1 MLWSRDSTQAAELA
15 AKEWYKKIDRNT
27 SADYNCRIPLNILRS
42 DNMKRLYKAFRFA
55 FETKYWID
63 CLVKK
68 YDENL
73 QKQIEDG
80 LMDQIENEISSKYA
94 GLQNGV
100 AFTFTLNVTTGSII
114 DMAIDATKNLTEDEW
129 KELAQEAE
137 IQKNHIEDSDLK
149 DATPSVYLLQSTY
162 DELEIL
168 QNKLRGDNPRV
179 PKKAYVIKL
188 AVYYLYKKTF
198 C

>member
-1 MLWSRDSTQAAELA
+1 M
-15 AKEWYKKIDRNT
+15 N
-27 SADYNCRIPLNILRS
+27 RI
-42 DNMKRLYKAFRFA
+42 YKAFRFA
-55 FETKYWID
+55 YETKCWID
-63 CLVKK
+63 CLISK
-68 YDENL
+68 YDGDL
-73 QKQIEDG
+73 QKQIQDG
-80 LMDQIENEISSKYA
+80 LMNQIEDEIASKYA
-94 GLQNGV
+94 NIRNGI

-114 DMAIDATKNLTEDEW
+114 DMAIEETKELTTKEW
-129 KELAQEAE
+129 KELAKEAE
-137 IQKNHIEDSDLK
+137 IQKNYIEDSDLK

-162 DELEIL
+162 DELENL

>member
-1 MLWSRDSTQAAELA
+1 
-15 AKEWYKKIDRNT
+15 
-27 SADYNCRIPLNILRS
+27 
-42 DNMKRLYKAFRFA
+42 MKRLYKAFRFA

-94 GLQNGV
+94 RLQNGV

-114 DMAIDATKNLTEDEW
+114 DMAIDSTKDLTEDEW

-162 DELEIL
+162 DELENL

-179 PKKAYVIKL
+179 PKKTYVIKL

>member
-1 MLWSRDSTQAAELA
+1 
-15 AKEWYKKIDRNT
+15 
-27 SADYNCRIPLNILRS
+27 
-42 DNMKRLYKAFRFA
+42 MKRLYKAFRFA

-114 DMAIDATKNLTEDEW
+114 DMAIDATKNLTEDKW

-188 AVYYLYKKTF
+188 AIYYLYKKTF